1 MACLCA
7 TTPDET
13 ASVAILIN
21 FFPSVRVSLKVTN
34 SIGVSE
40 VSAWRPG
47 LGTCPVFQA
56 DPSTFISLAVLLGND
71 IANKMAIVVPVN
83 HPSFVGYLPVSS
95 GHGCQ

>member
-1 MACLCA
+1 LCA

-47 LGTCPVFQA
+47 LGTCPVFHA

-71 IANKMAIVVPVN
+71 IANKMAIVVPN
-83 HPSFVGYLPVSS
+83 KKIGEIDYLF
-95 GHGCQ
+95 

>member
-1 MACLCA
+1 LCA

-71 IANKMAIVVPVN
+71 IANKMAIVVPN
-83 HPSFVGYLPVSS
+83 KKIGEIDYLF
-95 GHGCQ
+95 

>member
-1 MACLCA
+1 LCA

-34 SIGVSE
+34 TIAVSE

-71 IANKMAIVVPVN
+71 IANKMAIVVPN
-83 HPSFVGYLPVSS
+83 KKIGEIDYLF
-95 GHGCQ
+95 

>member
-1 MACLCA
+1 MCA

-40 VSAWRPG
+40 VSARWPG

-71 IANKMAIVVPVN
+71 IANKMAIVVPN
-83 HPSFVGYLPVSS
+83 KKIGEIDYLF
-95 GHGCQ
+95 